1 MYFFEP
7 GNTENRRIFYELFDY
22 KLPEDKNG
30 TLLNLLYITNSNAVH
45 KDFPL
50 YFYNKHYGKRN
61 SNLDLYLSDIYNEYI
76 SYLKNADRKQIS
88 TEHIKTR
95 NEKLEGKVHPV
106 TSVPFVRK
114 TITVNDRVY
123 DVVVPEF
130 ESLFDAQIGEELFFK
145 RDRIQFKECNR
156 QLLEAVNS
164 DVNVIKRFSEA
175 QLEQIR
181 NGEVPDGYVWH
192 HDAEAGKL
200 QLVDRALHER
210 TGHTGG
216 KKIWSGGKKYR

>member
-1 MYFFEP
+1 M
-7 GNTENRRIFYELFDY
+7 
-22 KLPEDKNG
+22 
-30 TLLNLLYITNSNAVH
+30 
-45 KDFPL
+45 
-50 YFYNKHYGKRN
+50 
-61 SNLDLYLSDIYNEYI
+61 
-76 SYLKNADRKQIS
+76 
-88 TEHIKTR
+88 
-95 NEKLEGKVHPV
+95 
-106 TSVPFVRK
+106 
-114 TITVNDRVY
+114 
-123 DVVVPEF
+123 
-130 ESLFDAQIGEELFFK
+130 FFK